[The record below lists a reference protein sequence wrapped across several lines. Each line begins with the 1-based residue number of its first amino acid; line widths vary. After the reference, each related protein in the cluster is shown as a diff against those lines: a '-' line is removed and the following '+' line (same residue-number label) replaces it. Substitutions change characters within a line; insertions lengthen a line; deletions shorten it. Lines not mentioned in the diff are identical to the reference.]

1 MSDIPG
7 RILRTALLCGALGL
21 ALYGAL
27 TYAVTWPGFAPTLAL
42 LLTASLGAITAKLVS
57 DGWRT
62 GVFPSKFSVTVRAE
76 RPVAYW
82 ITMVW
87 YCACLVGLLAVALL
101 ALLML
106 AEIWFGGT
114 GENVVLRGPVRP
126 IAGIAVA
133 AAA

>member
-1 MSDIPG
+1 MSDILG
-7 RILRTALLCGALGL
+7 RLLRTALLCGALGL

-27 TYAVTWPGFAPTLAL
+27 TYAAAWPGFAPTLAL
-42 LLTASLGAITAKLVS
+42 VLTASIGAPTVKLVR

-62 GVFPSKFSVTVRAE
+62 GVFPSKFGVTTRIE

-87 YCACLVGLLAVALL
+87 YGACLIGLVAVALL

-106 AEIWFGGT
+106 AELWFGCRHPP
-114 GENVVLRGPVRP
+114 NRGLPGFP
-126 IAGIAVA
+126 WPA
-133 AAA
+133 

>member
-7 RILRTALLCGALGL
+7 RILRTALLCGVLGL

-42 LLTASLGAITAKLVS
+42 VLTASIGALTMKLVW

-62 GVFPSKFSVTVRAE
+62 SIFPSKFSVTARAE

-87 YCACLVGLLAVALL
+87 YGACLVGLVAVALL

-106 AEIWFGGT
+106 AEIWFGWT
-114 GENVVLRGPVRP
+114 GENAILRVPGRP
-126 IAGIAVA
+126 IAGTAVA